1 MVGGGSLE
9 ASFVLDGT
17 IVDVVD
23 EVDDELGVSV
33 TGTCIIIGAL
43 ISAGVIWLEEAAN
56 DAVKG
61 NFVLFSG

>member
-9 ASFVLDGT
+9 ASFVGDGT
-17 IVDVVD
+17 IVD
-23 EVDDELGVSV
+23 EVDDELGVTG

-56 DAVKG
+56 DAVEG